1 MLEQL
6 KVMFFL
12 QAEMSWR
19 NEIVNVDQ
27 WIQQYALRRY
37 GNVSDPVVKANLGS
51 AWSLLYQCCY
61 SHDFSWDYK
70 SRVERPPAISMGTNN
85 WDSFPSATIM
95 VKALEQLLTGHNDKH
110 LVDVGPYQ
118 YDIVDITR
126 QAITNLFADVQVM
139 FGLSY
144 QKWQFRNE
152 NSTKEFMSISN
163 AMLEMIS
170 DLDKLLASNTNFLLG
185 KWIESA
191 RNSVKKESKEV
202 QDLYEFNARNQI
214 TMWGYH
220 ENIED
225 YASKQWAGLVGD
237 YYMRRWKLFSGLMLA
252 CLVNGSHLNFDTYE
266 NQRYSLEQEWGM
278 EHTKYPTKPKG
289 QLTEIV
295 YDIYLRYISVQGSQI
310 TYKETQDSEMSGK
323 YNYLFG
329 ASYKTWTKNVNQL
342 RYLCDINPTCVGFT
356 STGVAYNATG
366 TIIKSPSV
374 ILYTKLNTL

>member
-1 MLEQL
+1 
-6 KVMFFL
+6 MFFS

-19 NEIVNVDQ
+19 NETVNVDQ

-37 GNVSDPVVKANLGS
+37 GNVSDPTIRSNVVL
-51 AWSLLYQCCY
+51 AWRMLHRCCY
-61 SHDFSWDYK
+61 INDYSGSYK
-70 SRVERPPAISMGTNN
+70 SYVERAPAISMGTTN
-85 WDSFPSATIM
+85 WDNFPNTTIM
-95 VKALEQLLTGHNDKH
+95 VKAVELLLTGRNSKH
-110 LVDVGPYQ
+110 LVEVGPYQ

-144 QKWQFRNE
+144 QKWQLRNE
-152 NSTKEFMSISN
+152 NSTMEFMSITN

-185 KWIESA
+185 KWIEGA
-191 RNSVKKESKEV
+191 RNSVIKEPKEV

-252 CLVNGSHLNFDTYE
+252 CLMNGSHLNFDEYE
-266 NQRYSLEQEWGM
+266 NERYTLEREWNM
-278 EHTKYPTKPKG
+278 ELIKYPTEPKG
-289 QLTEIV
+289 QLMEIV
-295 YDIYLRYISVQGSQI
+295 NDIYLKYILVKDSQGK
-310 TYKETQDSEMSGK
+310 YKETQDSEMNGE
-323 YNYLFG
+323 YIYLFG
-329 ASYKTWTKNVNQL
+329 AGYKTWTKNVNQL

-366 TIIKSPSV
+366 TIIRSLSV
-374 ILYTKLNTL
+374 TLYTKVNMF